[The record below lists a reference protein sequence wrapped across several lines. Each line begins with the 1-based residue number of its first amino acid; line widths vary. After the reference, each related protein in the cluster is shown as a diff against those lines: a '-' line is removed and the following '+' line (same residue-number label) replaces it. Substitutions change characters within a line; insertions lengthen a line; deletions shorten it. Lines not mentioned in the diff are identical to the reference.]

1 MTKQIQDTII
11 FNGKS
16 CNILALS
23 SDLDFFTYKRIWL
36 RFDDVGDRQLPGV
49 LV

>member
-1 MTKQIQDTII
+1 MTKQIQDKII
-11 FNGKS
+11 FNGKF

-23 SDLDFFTYKRIWL
+23 SDLDFSPAKEFGLDLTMW
-36 RFDDVGDRQLPGV
+36 GSQLPGV